1 MATPMTMNERVDHYA
16 ELSAQMEG
24 LKAQLDEMK
33 GFFESQAQNDL
44 KDSKEKTIEYYGTGK
59 NKVVVQ
65 NADTVKPIAMSV
77 LKKLFGSAYSDF
89 VKEEVKSDLKPNSKK
104 FLADMVS
111 GNYTEGTL
119 SDAINKIT
127 ADPKVQKALS
137 KKLKGKF
144 TQDKKSLL
152 KFVPDLTEDEAS
164 DWAYLITEVMNY
176 QTILQIMDAS
186 EFHGSVEDAVAKA
199 KASVIIDETIKVTLE
214 AEE

>member
-1 MATPMTMNERVDHYA
+1 MTTAMTMNERVDRYA

-44 KDSKEKTIEYYGTGK
+44 KDSKEKTIEYYGTGN

-127 ADPKVQKALS
+127 SDPKVQKTLS

-144 TQDKKSLL
+144 AQDKKNLL
-152 KFVPDLTEDEAS
+152 KYVPELSDNEAS

>member
-1 MATPMTMNERVDHYA
+1 MTEMIIIELVDRYA

-24 LKAQLDEMK
+24 LKVQLDEMK

-59 NKVVVQ
+59 AKVVVQ

-127 ADPKVQKALS
+127 SDPKVQKALS

-144 TQDKKSLL
+144 AQDKKNLL
-152 KFVPDLTEDEAS
+152 KYVPELSDNEAS